1 MNDSTN
7 ISDLPTDP
15 AGGRGGGVNTNI
27 TMSASENVNIPLS
40 ASTSSS
46 SSPSSTFNLDQT
58 TINQIVTGLQQ
69 ATSTGATML
78 PSRDIPMTTDGIMS
92 DPQIHPNYIPSLPAN
107 QEDYIGNYQ
116 SGGDI
121 VNDYNKNMN
130 RASSLDD
137 MYNEI
142 QTPILLSVMYFL
154 FQLPLFRR
162 YMFNYFPV
170 LFSKDGNMNVNG
182 YVCNSMLFGLLFYLL
197 NKITVHFGQF

>member
-27 TMSASENVNIPLS
+27 SMSASENNMNTAAATAGI
-40 ASTSSS
+40 
-46 SSPSSTFNLDQT
+46 NLDQT
-58 TINQIVTGLQQ
+58 TINQIVSGLQQ
-69 ATSTGATML
+69 ATAAGATML
-78 PSRDIPMTTDGIMS
+78 PSRDIPMTTDSITS
-92 DPQIHPNYIPSLPAN
+92 DPQIHPNYLPPVR
-107 QEDYIGNYQ
+107 EDYIAN
-116 SGGDI
+116 SGDSLGQV
-121 VNDYNKNMN
+121 VNDYNRNMN
-130 RASSLDD
+130 RANSLDD
-137 MYNEI
+137 MYNEL
-142 QTPILLSVMYFL
+142 QTPILLAVLYFL

-182 YVCNSMLFGLLFYLL
+182 YVFNSVLFGLLFYLL